1 MPAAPP
7 HAPVPAATSIRAI
20 LAAVVNLHTFPAS
33 AGPARLQRAASLMAD
48 GGMLH
53 APLNV
58 AALVAR

>member
-7 HAPVPAATSIRAI
+7 HAPVPAPTSIRAI
-20 LAAVVNLHTFPAS
+20 LAAVVNLNTLPAN
-33 AGPARLQRAASLMAD
+33 AGPAQSQRPASLMAD

-58 AALVAR
+58 APLAAR